1 MNRRINQEYTLLK
14 KDKID
19 NVEFIE
25 NENTENTENNSQNK
39 CKNITWYFH
48 IYGAKDTYYENGKF
62 KIKIEFRNDYPYSA
76 PIVTFLTKIYH
87 PNINTMGQICLDILK
102 DQWSPIITINKVL
115 LSLCLLLEEPN
126 CDDPLEPE
134 IGKLMINNI
143 NQFKSKVKEY
153 VKKYSE
159 T

>member
-1 MNRRINQEYTLLK
+1 MNRRINQEYLLLK

-19 NVEFIE
+19 NIEFIE
-25 NENTENTENNSQNK
+25 NENENKNNNNNND
-39 CKNITWYFH
+39 KNTTWYFY
-48 IYGAKDTYYENGKF
+48 IYGAKDTFYENGKF
-62 KIKIEFRNDYPYSA
+62 KIKIEFLNDYPYSS
-76 PIVTFLTKIYH
+76 PNVSFLTKIYH

-102 DQWSPIITINKVL
+102 EQWSPIITVNKIL

-134 IGKLMINNI
+134 IGKLMLNDI
-143 NQFKSKVKEY
+143 NQFKLKVKEY
-153 VKKYSE
+153 IKKYGE